1 MANIVFYAKPG
12 CLTNQR
18 QQVLLRRLGH
28 SVTVRDLLS
37 EPWSPERLYEFLKSR
52 PVSEWF
58 NPAAPAI
65 KLGAVDP
72 DGLDA
77 AAALRL
83 LVADPVLI
91 RARYGNGPGQIRR
104 IRDPGDAGATGHIGA
119 QHGRDHAS
127 CSRPDGHGALR
138 RRVVR

>member
-1 MANIVFYAKPG
+1 MTDIVFYAKPG
-12 CLTNQR
+12 CLTNRR
-18 QQVLLRRLGH
+18 QQALLVRHGH
-28 SVTVRDLLS
+28 RVTVRDLLS

-72 DGLDA
+72 EGLDE

-91 RARYGNGPGQIRR
+91 LRPLLETN
-104 IRDPGDAGATGHIGA
+104 
-119 QHGRDHAS
+119 HGRYAGFDTPEMQALLGISAQYGQDHAS
-127 CSRPDGHGALR
+127 CSQPGGQS
-138 RRVVR
+138 VCNGGG

>member
-1 MANIVFYAKPG
+1 MADIVFYAKPG

-18 QQVLLRRLGH
+18 QQALLRRLGH

-72 DGLDA
+72 AGLDG

-91 RARYGNGPGQIRR
+91 HRPLLETNRDRYAGFD
-104 IRDPGDAGATGHIGA
+104 DPEMLERLGISA
-119 QHGRDHAS
+119 QHGRDHES
-127 CSRPDGHGALR
+127 CSRPDGHG
-138 RRVVR
+138 VCNGG

>member
-1 MANIVFYAKPG
+1 MANIVFYSKPG

-28 SVTVRDLLS
+28 SVTVRNLLA

-72 DGLDA
+72 DAVDA

-91 RARYGNGPGQIRR
+91 RRPLLETDQDRYAGFDTPEMQERLGISAR
-104 IRDPGDAGATGHIGA
+104 
-119 QHGRDHAS
+119 HGRDHES
-127 CSRPDGHGALR
+127 CSRPDGHG
-138 RRVVR
+138 VCGGG

>member
-83 LVADPVLI
+83 LAADPVLI
-91 RARYGNGPGQIRR
+91 QRPLLEMDQDRY
-104 IRDPGDAGATGHIGA
+104 AGFDTPEMLERLGISA

-127 CSRPDGHGALR
+127 CSRPDGHG
-138 RRVVR
+138 VCGGG

>member
-52 PVSEWF
+52 PVREWF
-58 NPAAPAI
+58 NPAAPAVR
-65 KLGAVDP
+65 LGAVDP
-72 DGLDA
+72 DALDA

-83 LVADPVLI
+83 LAEDPVLI
-91 RARYGNGPGQIRR
+91 HRPLLEAGQDRYAGFDTPEMQDRLGIAVRHGQ
-104 IRDPGDAGATGHIGA
+104 
-119 QHGRDHAS
+119 DHES
-127 CSRPDGHGALR
+127 CTRPQGHGGCGGG
-138 RRVVR
+138 